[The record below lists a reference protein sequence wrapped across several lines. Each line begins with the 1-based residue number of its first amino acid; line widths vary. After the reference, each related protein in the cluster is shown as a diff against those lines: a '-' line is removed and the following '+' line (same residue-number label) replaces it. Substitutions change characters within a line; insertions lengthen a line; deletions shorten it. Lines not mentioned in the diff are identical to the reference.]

1 MMKGDWIAIA
11 QPGTY
16 TLKMSEAQAML
27 RSRST
32 AQQWSTEDHKELTGG
47 QKTRSIYKFSNAA
60 GKVGFQRVS
69 KTAEGGYNVADF
81 TDGERLYVTLTP
93 AIVTN
98 FCETF
103 GVADLDFIPW
113 TGSTPTSITEGIET
127 VGVKTAA
134 EGVIF
139 DLQGRRVSGTPRHGL
154 YIVNGKKVL
163 F

>member
-1 MMKGDWIAIA
+1 
-11 QPGTY
+11 
-16 TLKMSEAQAML
+16 ML

-60 GKVGFQRVS
+60 GKVGFQRVP

-98 FCETF
+98 FCATF
-103 GVADLDFIPW
+103 GVDDLDFVPW
-113 TGSTPTSITEGIET
+113 HGSTPEVIAAGIET
-127 VGVKTAA
+127 IEQQPVTKKL
-134 EGVIF
+134 IF
-139 DLQGRRVSGTPRHGL
+139 DMQGRRISGTPRKGL
-154 YIVNGKKVL
+154 YIMNGRKVM